1 MFEYIGHLRIIQ
13 GIELE
18 KRVRTISLIA
28 LGSNFG
34 SEVQKDVDDMQKE
47 IARLLEFEPERVE
60 LRARVNGLSSSSI
73 FAYIAPV
80 SLAISQ

>member
-28 LGSNFG
+28 LGANFG
-34 SEVQKDVDDMQKE
+34 NEVQKDVDDMQKE
-47 IARLLEFEPERVE
+47 IARLLEFEPERVDDWGL
-60 LRARVNGLSSSSI
+60 LRNGK
-73 FAYIAPV
+73 
-80 SLAISQ
+80 

>member
-28 LGSNFG
+28 LGANFG

-47 IARLLEFEPERVE
+47 IARLLEFEPERVDDRTDDWGL
-60 LRARVNGLSSSSI
+60 LRNGK
-73 FAYIAPV
+73 
-80 SLAISQ
+80 

>member
-28 LGSNFG
+28 LGANFG
-34 SEVQKDVDDMQKE
+34 GEVQKDVDDMQKE
-47 IARLLEFEPERVE
+47 IARLLEFEPERVDE
-60 LRARVNGLSSSSI
+60 QVDDWGLLRNGK
-73 FAYIAPV
+73 
-80 SLAISQ
+80 